1 VHTSRLLRTV
11 GRGMVAAALL
21 LLPAAGLAACGGDS
35 GSVLKT
41 VTVTASDSGFSPST
55 VNLDRPGKYTF
66 HEVNNGTRPIAIDVE
81 GNGVDQDSDP
91 ADPGKTIDLTVDLG
105 PGTYTMHSQ
114 DDGADRSHEI
124 KGSVVVKG
132 G

>member
-1 VHTSRLLRTV
+1 LRTV
-11 GRGMVAAALL
+11 GRGMVAAALV

-35 GSVLKT
+35 GSALKT

-55 VNLDRPGKYTF
+55 VNLDKPGKYTF
-66 HEVNNGTRPIAIDVE
+66 HEVNNGTRPIALDIE
-81 GNGVDQDSDP
+81 GNGVDQDATP
-91 ADPGKTIDLTVDLG
+91 ADPGKTTDLTVDLG
-105 PGTYTMHSQ
+105 TGTYDMHSQ